1 MEFEPIKGKR
11 ALVPPG
17 MLAVKLDPAL
27 WQPYRRLHQAYQSY
41 LSGLPMLAERDF
53 DGKRA
58 VKMTP
63 RQLEALNAA
72 FANLAGDDESQG
84 RTVFEAQGQ
93 ARSKLFK
100 RLQYLS

>member
-1 MEFEPIKGKR
+1 
-11 ALVPPG
+11 
-17 MLAVKLDPAL
+17 
-27 WQPYRRLHQAYQSY
+27 
-41 LSGLPMLAERDF
+41 MLAERDF

-63 RQLEALNAA
+63 SQLEALNAA
-72 FANLAGDDESQG
+72 FARLAEDEEPQA

>member
-11 ALVPPG
+11 AFVPPG
-17 MLAVKLDPAL
+17 MLAVKLAPAL

-53 DGKRA
+53 NGKRA

-63 RQLEALNAA
+63 RQLDALNAA
-72 FANLAGDDESQG
+72 FAKLAEDDDPAA
-84 RTVFEAQGQ
+84 RTVFEAQGK

>member
-1 MEFEPIKGKR
+1 VDFQPIKGKR

-17 MLAVKLDPAL
+17 TLAVKLDPAL

-41 LSGLPMLAERDF
+41 LAGLPMLAERDF
-53 DGKRA
+53 DGKRT
-58 VKMTP
+58 VKLTP
-63 RQLEALNAA
+63 GQLEALNAA
-72 FANLAGDDESQG
+72 FVRLAADSDPQA